1 MGNNSH
7 ILLSGNKHLSRI
19 SGEDRESQTE
29 KKSAHDN
36 EKQSKNLKENA
47 SQLLDRKWQK
57 AHADNVKDK
66 LFSRLPDQSKNK
78 SEQQKPNGKGEDSS
92 SKADKHLLK
101 NAENLVRKFTGDI
114 EKNAKHLEKN
124 LEKTARQFEK
134 NIEHSERQLSKTI
147 EHSASHLAKDAD
159 NAAQHLSKNIDNA
172 ARHLTDQAGRTFK
185 DTLGDNPKDI
195 AKQTF
200 DNLFARAKEHS
211 DFKQFRDQ
219 PKEFWNQVR
228 QMSEIRVVETFVKGN
243 FEPRATSRYGE
254 LLEIMNRSGGGLDKF
269 LAKLPPGEREVFA
282 ARYQMDKTFGADK
295 LFVGSGISLNERGEF
310 ALREF
315 LANNGK
321 SADLPLHTILSMLGG
336 DASALSSADMDLVLN
351 LFQNGLSGKE
361 LQLLKTALLNGGQML
376 LNADSAALLSM
387 SFALHQNADAM
398 MSLENVVLEL
408 LLPQMFNE
416 KFAAQ
421 FAAQHAS
428 ENANFAEQAA
438 KRATE
443 QLFPAAL
450 INGALETIEKY
461 QQPVYQTVG
470 LGVNN
475 NSDNIFGFSAGAT
488 GAIMGATVGCV
499 VPLSEQ
505 SAGETLGFAASV
517 VVGLA
522 DSGLRSL
529 GANTLISIVADGVQN
544 LLNASFDFGSS
555 GEPANTF

>member
-1 MGNNSH
+1 MGNNNH
-7 ILLSGNKHLSRI
+7 ILLSVNKHISRI
-19 SGEDRESQTE
+19 SGEERELQTE
-29 KKSAHDN
+29 KNSAHDN

-57 AHADNVKDK
+57 AQADNVKDK
-66 LFSRLPDQSKNK
+66 LFSRLPEKSNNK
-78 SEQQKPNGKGEDSS
+78 SE
-92 SKADKHLLK
+92 KADKHLLK
-101 NAENLVRKFTGDI
+101 TAEQLQKNINKATEQTEKTLEKAVRQ
-114 EKNAKHLEKN
+114 LEKN
-124 LEKTARQFEK
+124 LER
-134 NIEHSERQLSKTI
+134 SERQLSKNLERT
-147 EHSASHLAKDAD
+147 ERHLTQEAD
-159 NAAQHLSKNIDNA
+159 KTAENLSKNIDNA
-172 ARHLTDQAGRTFK
+172 TQQLTKDIQQTMRHLADQAGQTFRESS
-185 DTLGDNPKDI
+185 GDNPKDI

-200 DNLFARAKEHS
+200 ENLFARAKEHG

-219 PKEFWNQVR
+219 PKEFWSQVR
-228 QMSEIRVVETFVKGN
+228 QMSEIRVIESFVKGN
-243 FEPRATSRYGE
+243 FEPRAVSRYGE
-254 LLEIMNRSGGGLDKF
+254 LLEIMNRNGGGLDKF
-269 LAKLPPGEREVFA
+269 LATLPPGEREVFA
-282 ARYQMDKTFGADK
+282 ARYQMDRTFGADK
-295 LFVGSGISLNERGEF
+295 LFVGNGIVLNERGEF

-321 SADLPLHTILSMLGG
+321 SADLPLHTILSLLGG
-336 DASALSSADMDLVLN
+336 DVSALSSADMDLILN

-361 LQLLKTALLNGGQML
+361 LQLLKTALLNGGQIL

-398 MSLENVVLEL
+398 MSLENIVMEL
-408 LLPQMFNE
+408 LMPQMSNE

-428 ENANFAEQAA
+428 ENAHFAEQAA
-438 KRATE
+438 KRTTE

-475 NSDNIFGFSAGAT
+475 NSESIFGFSAGAT

-499 VPLSEQ
+499 VPLSEK

-529 GANTLISIVADGVQN
+529 GANTLLSIVADGVQN
-544 LLNASFDFGSS
+544 FLNASFDVGSA
-555 GEPANTF
+555 GDTANAF